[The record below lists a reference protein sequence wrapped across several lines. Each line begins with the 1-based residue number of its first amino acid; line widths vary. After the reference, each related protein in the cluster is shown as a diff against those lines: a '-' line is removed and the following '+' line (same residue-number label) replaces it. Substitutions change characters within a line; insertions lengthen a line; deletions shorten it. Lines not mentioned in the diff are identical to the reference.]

1 MLVTS
6 LTEHFINYI
15 KKDQQNFFFH
25 LNGNTFQSFATV
37 EEKSEIWFQYMVYYI
52 IHTCN
57 TNNNTY
63 TAISKSYIYDVL
75 YSVKEICF
83 LMEMIK

>member
-1 MLVTS
+1 MLVKS
-6 LTEHFINYI
+6 LTELFINYI
-15 KKDQQNFFFH
+15 KKDQQYFFH
-25 LNGNTFQSFATV
+25 LNGNTFHTFATV

-57 TNNNTY
+57 TNNNKY
-63 TAISKSYIYDVL
+63 TAVSKSDIYDVL
-75 YSVKEICF
+75 YSVKEIWS